1 MSNTKKISIIL
12 IAGILNVLYFYA
24 CGFWT
29 SLKTEGIR
37 GLLYGI
43 WGLVVIVILAMGATC
58 IGLQLYYRIKYRRF
72 RRYDCDRM
80 IWIQCLLLL
89 FYYVSAFLFAYVYSL
104 ESAMLYLVM
113 VPTAIIVFLIRAGK
127 AIWKSDEE
135 IYFLHEN
142 GSLYRVT
149 ELHEETDK
157 IEFTYETG
165 EGEKRCSLPRKG
177 RSTAYRK

>member
-1 MSNTKKISIIL
+1 ML
-12 IAGILNVLYFYA
+12 IAGILNALYFYV
-24 CGFWT
+24 CGFGA
-29 SLKTEGIR
+29 SLKIEGMR

-43 WGLVVIVILAMGATC
+43 WGLVVIVILALGATC
-58 IGLQLYYRIKYRRF
+58 IGLQLYYRIKYRKF
-72 RRYDCDRM
+72 QRYDCDCM

-89 FYYVSAFLFAYVYSL
+89 LYYVSSFLFAYVYSL
-104 ESAMLYLVM
+104 ESAMLYLV
-113 VPTAIIVFLIRAGK
+113 VAPTAIIVFVIRAGK

-157 IEFTYETG
+157 VEFTYETG
-165 EGEKRCSLPRKG
+165 EGEKRRSLPGKG
-177 RSTAYRK
+177 